1 MSDLR
6 RIKGWENYSKSDA
19 DTYRKTISKVDK
31 AIQNARKLEKK
42 HIEEG
47 LKPQTVEFICLRA
60 KSIVLSSFFL
70 NSIRSAEKN
79 LPEIPAGLLSL
90 TNELLSIVFASG
102 FYRFRQLYFRT
113 TAC

>member
-47 LKPQTVEFICLRA
+47 LKPQTVEFMP
-60 KSIVLSSFFL
+60 SSEVYTLVGFFL
-70 NSIRSAEKN
+70 NSIRSAAKN